1 MLLYKKFTALILAV
15 LITFPAHAE
24 ITYESIADQAILDK
38 AEKYLN
44 SMTTLK
50 AHFVQVSSTGETSEG
65 DLYIQRPG
73 KLRLEYAPP
82 TPVLI
87 VSNGHTMV
95 YYDSKLKQVSN
106 VKLDSTPAY
115 ILVQENMSFSDE
127 KLSITNVFR
136 QSGAVEISLTYA
148 KEENIGEITLVFSE
162 EPFVL
167 RQWKVRDIQGITT
180 SVGLFEIKTDM
191 KFDPKLFKFK
201 DPRREELRL
210 RK

>member
-1 MLLYKKFTALILAV
+1 
-15 LITFPAHAE
+15 
-24 ITYESIADQAILDK
+24 
-38 AEKYLN
+38 
-44 SMTTLK
+44 MTTLK

-95 YYDSKLKQVSN
+95 YYDSKLKQVSH

-115 ILVQENMSFSDE
+115 ILVQKNMSFSSE
-127 KLSITNVFR
+127 KIRITKVHR
-136 QSGAVEISLTYA
+136 QPGAIEISLTYA
-148 KEENIGEITLVFSE
+148 EEENLGEITLVFSE

-167 RQWKVRDIQGITT
+167 RQWKVLDIQGITT
-180 SVGLFEIKTDM
+180 SVGLFEIETGM
-191 KFDPKLFKFK
+191 KLDSELFKFK